1 MVGSSGKI
9 MIYCVAMENCEVKIK
24 VPTTGVFDFPS
35 LILGGKGKY
44 VDKTELLYQLA
55 NDADQQL
62 FISRPRRFGK
72 SLMLSTLKAMFD
84 GRRELFKGL
93 AIDKLPWEGWT
104 QPTPVYS
111 FTMSRAVGGTYE
123 LFREQLTKLVKS
135 LCEEANVKYT
145 GEGDISGQF
154 DDFLAAAAKKS
165 PTGKIVVLI
174 DEYDEPVAKFL
185 DDLETL
191 KKVRSD
197 LHDFYEKLKVNSGSI
212 RFLMMTGVT
221 KLTKL
226 SIFSGLN
233 HLKDRTMDP
242 RFATLLGYTADEL
255 DGPLRENI
263 EVFAQKNGM
272 DFAAAKRALL
282 AWYDG
287 YRFSPTSEAKVCN
300 PVSLGSALESG
311 ELKNYWE
318 STGQATLVMNRIKAA
333 DEIPADLNGMVV
345 DQLDLDVCDAETM
358 PLAALLYQGGYLTIK
373 RVRPSGRIDLGIPN
387 EEISTS
393 LAKGYVSTLLCNG
406 MSDWNEELADAQDD
420 LIEKGVETL
429 LKKNLKAAFA
439 TVPHEWHIGDEKE
452 AKRYFLLFMKLIG
465 ADISGERQ
473 SARGRADAVLQ
484 DKAGTYVFEFKY
496 GKTAQEALEQAK
508 TKEYGNPWLDSSLP
522 VFHVGVN
529 YDPEKRGIDDPLV
542 EAQ

>member
-1 MVGSSGKI
+1 
-9 MIYCVAMENCEVKIK
+9 METARTIK
-24 VPTTGVFDFPS
+24 VPTTGIFDFER
-35 LILGGKGKY
+35 LITSEKGKY
-44 VDKTELLYQLA
+44 IDKTALLYEMC

-72 SLMLSTLKAMFD
+72 SLMLSTLKAMFE
-84 GRRELFKGL
+84 GKRELFKGL
-93 AIDKLPWEGWT
+93 ALDSLPWEGWEK
-104 QPTPVYS
+104 PTPVYS
-111 FTMSRAVGGTYE
+111 FTMSSANGGTYE
-123 LFREQLTKLVKS
+123 EFRMALEGLVRS
-135 LCEEANVKYT
+135 LCRE
-145 GEGDISGQF
+145 SGIGYDDGNTTATNF
-154 DDFLAAAAKKS
+154 DAFLRAASAKS
-165 PTGKIVVLI
+165 PTKQIVVLI

-185 DDLETL
+185 DDLPTL
-191 KKVRSD
+191 NKVRSV

-242 RFATLLGYTADEL
+242 RFATLLGYTPAEL

-263 EVFAQKNGM
+263 ESFAAKNGM
-272 DFAAAKRALL
+272 DFVQAKKSLL

-287 YRFSPTSEAKVCN
+287 YRFSPKSEDKVCN
-300 PVSLGSALESG
+300 PVSLGNALESG
-311 ELKNYWE
+311 DLKNYWE
-318 STGQATLVMNRIKAA
+318 ATGQATIVVNRIKAA
-333 DEIPADLNGMVV
+333 EKIPADLNGIVV
-345 DQLDLDVCDAETM
+345 TELQLDVCDAETM
-358 PLAALLYQGGYLTIK
+358 PIEALLYQGGYLTIK
-373 RVRPSGRIDLGIPN
+373 CVRPSGRIELGIPN
-387 EEISTS
+387 NEISTS
-393 LAKGYVSTLLCNG
+393 LTEGYVATLLPSG

-429 LKKNLKAAFA
+429 VKKNLKAAFA
-439 TVPHEWHIGDEKE
+439 AVPHEWKIENEKE

-484 DKAGTYVFEFKY
+484 DKTGTYVFEFKY
-496 GKTAQEALEQAK
+496 DRTPREALDQAR

-522 VFHVGVN
+522 VFYVGVN
-529 YDPEKRGIDDPLV
+529 YDSKKRGIDDPLV
-542 EAQ
+542 EPA

>member
-1 MVGSSGKI
+1 
-9 MIYCVAMENCEVKIK
+9 MENCEVKIK

-282 AWYDG
+282 AWHDG

-318 STGQATLVMNRIKAA
+318 STGQATIVMNRIKAA

-439 TVPHEWHIGDEKE
+439 AVPHEWHIGDEKE

-484 DKAGTYVFEFKY
+484 DKTGTYVFEFKY

-508 TKEYGNPWLDSSLP
+508 TKEYGNPWLVSSLP

>member
-1 MVGSSGKI
+1 
-9 MIYCVAMENCEVKIK
+9 MENEEHRIK
-24 VPTTGVFDFPS
+24 VPTTGVFDFPR
-35 LILGGKGKY
+35 LILGGDGKY

-55 NDADQQL
+55 APKTDSQY

-72 SLMLSTLKAMFD
+72 SLMLSTLKAMFE

-111 FTMSRAVGGTYE
+111 FTMSSAVGGTYE
-123 LFREQLTKLVKS
+123 LFREQLAKLVKS
-135 LCEEANVKYT
+135 LCAQADVEYT

-154 DDFLAAAAKKS
+154 DDFLVAAAKKS
-165 PTGKIVVLI
+165 STGKIVVLI

-233 HLKDRTMDP
+233 HLTDLSMSPD
-242 RFATLLGYTADEL
+242 FATLLGYTQAEL
-255 DGPLRENI
+255 DGALRENI

-272 DFAAAKRALL
+272 DFAAAKGKLL
-282 AWYDG
+282 SWYDG
-287 YRFSPTSEAKVCN
+287 YRFSPKSEAKVCN
-300 PVSLGSALESG
+300 PVSLGNALKFG

-318 STGQATLVMNRIKAA
+318 STGQATVVVNRIKAA
-333 DEIPADLNGMVV
+333 DEIPADLNGMAAT
-345 DQLDLDVCDAETM
+345 QTQLDVCDAETL
-358 PLAALLYQGGYLTIK
+358 PLPALLYQGGYLTLSE
-373 RVRPSGRIDLGIPN
+373 VIDENSFRLGVPN
-387 EEISTS
+387 REIANS
-393 LAKGYVSTLLCNG
+393 LAEGYVSSLLG
-406 MSDWNEELADAQDD
+406 AGLTDWTEQLVESRAGLRT
-420 LIEKGVETL
+420 KGVESL

-439 TVPHEWHIGDEKE
+439 AVPHEWHIENEKE

-484 DKAGTYVFEFKY
+484 DNTGTYVFEFKY
-496 GKTAQEALEQAK
+496 AKTAQEALEQAR

-522 VFHVGVN
+522 VFYVGVN

-542 EAQ
+542 EAQGQ

>member
-1 MVGSSGKI
+1 MSGNVV
-9 MIYCVAMENCEVKIK
+9 YYAPMENCGVKIK
-24 VPTTGVFDFPS
+24 MPTTGVFDFPS
-35 LILGGKGKY
+35 LMLGGKGKY

-72 SLMLSTLKAMFD
+72 SLMLSTLKAMFE

-93 AIDKLPWEGWT
+93 AIDKLPWEGWEH
-104 QPTPVYS
+104 PTPVYS
-111 FTMSRAVGGTYE
+111 FTMSSAVGETYD
-123 LFREQLTKLVKS
+123 LFLGQLAKLVKG
-135 LCEEANVKYT
+135 LCAEADVPYDD
-145 GEGDISGQF
+145 EGAVSGRF
-154 DDFLAAAAKKS
+154 ESFLRDAAAKS
-165 PTGKIVVLI
+165 PTGQIVVLI

-185 DDLETL
+185 GDLETL
-191 KKVRSD
+191 KKVRST
-197 LHDFYEKLKVNSGSI
+197 LHDFYEKLKINSGSI

-233 HLKDRTMDP
+233 HLTDLSMNA
-242 RFATLLGYTADEL
+242 RFAALLGYTPEEL
-255 DGPLRENI
+255 DGALRENI

-272 DFAAAKRALL
+272 DFASAKKTLL
-282 AWYDG
+282 SWYDG
-287 YRFSPTSEAKVCN
+287 YRFSPKSEAKVCN
-300 PVSLGSALESG
+300 PVSLGNALKSG

-318 STGQATLVMNRIKAA
+318 STGQATIVVNRIKAA
-333 DEIPADLNGMVV
+333 DEIPADLNGIVV

-393 LAKGYVSTLLCNG
+393 LAKGYVSTLLRDS

-439 TVPHEWHIGDEKE
+439 AVPHEWRIGNERE

-484 DKAGTYVFEFKY
+484 DKTGTYVFEFKY

-522 VFHVGVN
+522 VFYVGVN
-529 YDPEKRGIDDPLV
+529 YDPERRGIDDPLV
-542 EAQ
+542 ESCGH

>member
-1 MVGSSGKI
+1 
-9 MIYCVAMENCEVKIK
+9 MENEEHRIK
-24 VPTTGVFDFPS
+24 VPTTGVFDFPR
-35 LILGGKGKY
+35 LILGGDGKY

-55 NDADQQL
+55 APKTDSQY

-72 SLMLSTLKAMFD
+72 SLMLSTLKAMFE

-111 FTMSRAVGGTYE
+111 FTMSSAVGGTYE
-123 LFREQLTKLVKS
+123 LFREQLAKLVKS
-135 LCEEANVKYT
+135 LCAQADVEYT

-154 DDFLAAAAKKS
+154 DDFLVAAAKKS
-165 PTGKIVVLI
+165 STGKIVVLI

-185 DDLETL
+185 DDLATL

-233 HLKDRTMDP
+233 HLTDLSMSPD
-242 RFATLLGYTADEL
+242 FATLLGYTQAEL
-255 DGPLRENI
+255 DGALRENI

-272 DFAAAKRALL
+272 DFAAAKGKLL
-282 AWYDG
+282 SWYDG
-287 YRFSPTSEAKVCN
+287 YRFSPKSEAKVCN
-300 PVSLGSALESG
+300 PVSLGNALKFG

-318 STGQATLVMNRIKAA
+318 STGQATIVVNRIKAA
-333 DEIPADLNGMVV
+333 DEIPADLNGMAVT
-345 DQLDLDVCDAETM
+345 QTQLDVCDAETL
-358 PLAALLYQGGYLTIK
+358 PLPALLYQGGYLTLSE
-373 RVRPSGRIDLGIPN
+373 VIDENSFRLGVPN
-387 EEISTS
+387 REIANS
-393 LAKGYVSTLLCNG
+393 LAEGYVSSLLG
-406 MSDWNEELADAQDD
+406 AGLTDWTEQLVESRAGLRA
-420 LIEKGVETL
+420 KGVESL

-439 TVPHEWHIGDEKE
+439 AVPHEWHIENEKE

-484 DKAGTYVFEFKY
+484 DKTGTYVFEFKY
-496 GKTAQEALEQAK
+496 AKSVREALEQAR

-522 VFHVGVN
+522 VFYVGVN

-542 EAQ
+542 EAQGQ